1 MRRPTVTNPSIKIL
15 RIDSS
20 ARRDGSETRALID
33 AFISR
38 IGATADTTVIHR
50 DLAADLPNFVNEA
63 WVGANFTD
71 PNARS
76 DAQMAELAV
85 SDALVAELEAADV
98 IVIGAPIY
106 NFSIPAVLK
115 AWIDMVARVGVTFR
129 YGDNGPE
136 GLLKNKQAYV
146 MIAHGPG
153 GTTIGS
159 AQDFATPYLRHLLG
173 FIGIHDVKF
182 ISATEV
188 KEDSRR
194 LDAALAGAQS
204 HIQMAA

>member
-1 MRRPTVTNPSIKIL
+1 MTNPNISIL

-20 ARRDGSETRALID
+20 ARRDDSETRALND

-50 DLAADLPNFVNEA
+50 DLAADLPNFVNET

-76 DAQMAELAV
+76 AAQVAELAA
-85 SDALVAELEAADV
+85 SDTLVAELKAADIV
-98 IVIGAPIY
+98 VIGAPIY
-106 NFSIPAVLK
+106 NFFIPAVLK

-129 YGDNGPE
+129 YGENGPE
-136 GLLKNKQAYV
+136 GLLQNKQTYV

-153 GTTIGS
+153 GTSIGS
-159 AQDFATPYLRHLLG
+159 AQDFATPYLRHLLS
-173 FIGIHDVKF
+173 FIGLHDVVF
-182 ISATEV
+182 VSAAEV
-188 KEDSRR
+188 KEDAHR
-194 LDAALAGAQS
+194 LDAALSSVQSRAQK
-204 HIQMAA
+204 AA

>member
-1 MRRPTVTNPSIKIL
+1 MTNPSINIL

-20 ARRDGSETRALID
+20 ARGDGSETRALND

-38 IGATADTTVIHR
+38 IGAIADNTVIHR
-50 DLAADLPNFVNEA
+50 DLAADAPGFVNET

-76 DAQMAELAV
+76 DTQLAELAV
-85 SDALVAELEAADV
+85 SDTLVAELEAAEV

-136 GLLKNKQAYV
+136 GLLKNKLAYV
-146 MIAHGPG
+146 MIAYGPG

-159 AQDFATPYLRHLLG
+159 AKDFATPYLRHLLG
-173 FIGIHDVKF
+173 FIGIHDVVF

-188 KEDSRR
+188 KEESGR

-204 HIQMAA
+204 RTQQAA